1 MLKNLGCFLLLR
13 ALLKYVNFA
22 LLLTDFSQLENKC
35 LILFFKATVTSS
47 GWLLE
52 TSFAA
57 PVSFTTMY

>member
-1 MLKNLGCFLLLR
+1 MFFVIR
-13 ALLKYVNFA
+13 ALLKCVKFA
-22 LLLTDFSQLENKC
+22 LLLTDISELENKC
-35 LILFFKATVTSS
+35 LILFFFKATVTSS

>member
-1 MLKNLGCFLLLR
+1 MFFVISV
-13 ALLKYVNFA
+13 LLKCVKFV
-22 LLLTDFSQLENKC
+22 LLLTDFSELENKC

-52 TSFAA
+52 MSFAA